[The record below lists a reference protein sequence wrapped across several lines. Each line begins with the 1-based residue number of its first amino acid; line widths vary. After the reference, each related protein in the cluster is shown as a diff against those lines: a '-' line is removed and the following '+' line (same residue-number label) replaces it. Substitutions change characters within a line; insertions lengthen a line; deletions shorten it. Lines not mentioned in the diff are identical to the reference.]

1 MLLHCN
7 KIVEEEHIM
16 MMAVLKIYKYPHPI
30 LREMGEAVTV
40 FDDSLQTFVA
50 DMVETLYACTGAI
63 GLAAQQVG
71 KPLQVFVMD
80 MSANT
85 TKEQLRVY
93 INPQIVQASRNK
105 TMREGCLSFPE
116 YLANVKRPQ
125 KIIVKAQNQF
135 GSWFEHEATQLEA
148 VCIQHEMD
156 HLNGVLMIDRIESL
170 KTDWIARQPPPTHN
184 P

>member
-1 MLLHCN
+1 
-7 KIVEEEHIM
+7 
-16 MMAVLKIYKYPHPI
+16 MAILKIYKYPHPV
-30 LREMGEAVTV
+30 LREVGERVTV
-40 FDDSLQTFVA
+40 FDEPLQTLVV

-80 MSANT
+80 MAAAT
-85 TKEQLRVY
+85 TKDQLRVY
-93 INPQIVQASRNK
+93 VNPEIIASSRNK

-125 KIIVKAQNQF
+125 KITVKAQDQW
-135 GSWFEHEATQLEA
+135 GQWFEHEATLLEA

-170 KTDWIARQPPPTHN
+170 KTDWITRQPKPIAAELADEEAETP
-184 P
+184 